1 MNSTNRISPSARAT
15 FSSGEHADA
24 LVHPGGDRDGG
35 DDHRQRN
42 QGRFRRQRVRNIE
55 QHAQTV
61 VELHDAD
68 TEGGGDA
75 EDGADHRRNIDAVAD
90 GPIRSVCQKSGT
102 APSGW

>member
-1 MNSTNRISPSARAT
+1 MPLSTPEVTEMVAMIT
-15 FSSGEHADA
+15 GK
-24 LVHPGGDRDGG
+24 
-35 DDHRQRN
+35 RN

-90 GPIRSVCQKSGT
+90 GPIDPFAKNRVQRRADGET
-102 APSGW
+102 ANYNDS

>member
-1 MNSTNRISPSARAT
+1 MPLSTPEVTEMVAMITDSAIR
-15 FSSGEHADA
+15 
-24 LVHPGGDRDGG
+24 
-35 DDHRQRN
+35 
-42 QGRFRRQRVRNIE
+42 GRFRRQRVRNIE

-90 GPIRSVCQKSGT
+90 GPIDPFCQKSGT

>member
-15 FSSGEHADA
+15 FSSESTRMP
-24 LVHPGGDRDGG
+24 LSTPEVTEMSG

-75 EDGADHRRNIDAVAD
+75 ER
-90 GPIRSVCQKSGT
+90 
-102 APSGW
+102 